1 VSLTPTMWSGLQADL
16 TSIYDWAKTNNMLFN
31 SEKFECLRYGPN
43 KILKETTEYLSENQI
58 PINQSSKVRDLGVQ
72 MSPDACFS
80 LHISDTVLAAS
91 QKCGW
96 ILRSFKT
103 RDCSLMITLWK
114 SLVAPIL
121 DYCSQLWCPV
131 NLGQIQKLE
140 LIQLHYFNKISGMAA
155 LDYWQQL
162 RTLNM
167 LSLQRRRERYICI
180 YIWKILE
187 GTVPNFG
194 IEVSCSKRRG
204 RSCIVP
210 ALGRAAPHK
219 IQTIRFNSMGIHGP
233 IIFNC
238 LPQKLRDM
246 SSCSTDC
253 FKRALDKHL
262 STVPDEPRVPRLI
275 KYCSK
280 SSNSLIEY

>member
-1 VSLTPTMWSGLQADL
+1 
-16 TSIYDWAKTNNMLFN
+16 
-31 SEKFECLRYGPN
+31 
-43 KILKETTEYLSENQI
+43 
-58 PINQSSKVRDLGVQ
+58 

-114 SLVAPIL
+114 SLVAPVL

-210 ALGRAAPHK
+210 ALRRAAPHK

-233 IIFNC
+233 RICNC